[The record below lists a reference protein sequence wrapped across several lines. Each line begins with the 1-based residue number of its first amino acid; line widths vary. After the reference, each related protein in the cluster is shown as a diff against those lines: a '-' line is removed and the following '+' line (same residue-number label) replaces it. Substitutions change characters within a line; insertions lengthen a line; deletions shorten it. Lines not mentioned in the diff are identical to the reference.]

1 MLAAVA
7 VSSLLPVQFA
17 NANESTLTFA
27 NYRDIRD
34 LNPHLYGGEIFAQNL
49 IFEGLVH
56 LGDNAKIEPWLAKS
70 WTVSEDGKT
79 YTF

>member
-1 MLAAVA
+1 MPFKKLIVTLAVA
-7 VSSLLPVQFA
+7 ASAVIPVQNAFA
-17 NANESTLTFA
+17 EESTLTFA

-56 LGDNAKIEPWLAKS
+56 LGENGVLEPWLAKS
-70 WTVSEDGKT
+70 
-79 YTF
+79 